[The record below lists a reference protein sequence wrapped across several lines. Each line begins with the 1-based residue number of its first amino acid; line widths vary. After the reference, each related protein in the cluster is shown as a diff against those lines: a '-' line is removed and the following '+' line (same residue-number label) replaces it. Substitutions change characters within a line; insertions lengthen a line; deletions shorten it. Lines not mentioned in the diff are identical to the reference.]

1 MSKGFHL
8 SSNTCLVSDRL
19 KIRKASLLNI
29 CPSYLSALNDPE
41 VTKFTEIGY
50 RKWSLLSAS
59 KFLATANRRNHSVL
73 FSILTAA
80 DSKWIG
86 NVRLFNWRPHHQSAE
101 LSFIIFEKDYW
112 GQGLVVE
119 AVSAVLQFA
128 ADRLGVRVVLA
139 DYWSTNQASSRV
151 FKKLDFK
158 EIGVVPGRFLC
169 EGERVDSVFVSKHL
183 FGPPISR
190 TTPNMW

>member
-1 MSKGFHL
+1 MSHRFYL
-8 SSNTCLVSDRL
+8 SHNTRLVSDRL
-19 KIRKASLLNI
+19 EIRKASLLNI

-41 VTKFTEIGY
+41 VTKFTEVRY
-50 RKWSLLSAS
+50 RTWSVVSAS
-59 KFLATANRRNHSVL
+59 KFLLTANRRNHSVF
-73 FSILTAA
+73 FSIFTVAN
-80 DSKWIG
+80 SKWIG
-86 NVRLFNWRPHHQSAE
+86 NVRLFNWKSHHQSAE

-128 ADRLGVRVVLA
+128 ANRLGVRVVLA

-158 EIGVVPGRFLC
+158 EIGVAPGRFLC
-169 EGERVDSVFVSKHL
+169 EGEAVDSVFVSKTL
-183 FGPPISR
+183 TR
-190 TTPNMW
+190 TTNQ